1 MSFNSN
7 DNKPDPISRTNYEE
21 YFLLYADNELSQ
33 QDRTAV
39 EAFVLA
45 HPDLQAEFD
54 LFLSAKLPLDDISLI
69 NKELLL
75 ADSMKLNA
83 IDESL
88 LLYLDNELDKVQRK
102 TVEEKLLSDKNF
114 ALQYQALLK
123 TKLQPEQIVYPYKK
137 ELYHHEE
144 KRRFVFSAYWMRI
157 AAAVII
163 LLGMGIFWFTY
174 QPNATD
180 GVASVPASTEEQK
193 NNPSSEP
200 SKEDV
205 VTEPEKQSVEP
216 TIKIGQT
223 DDATNIT
230 RHVEKKSTSK
240 ENKIESKEQKSSII
254 MKQNTIAKNE
264 DDKKPQKEIA
274 DAPKNITTP
283 DNTPAIVQQQT
294 VNKKSVTSPPIASL
308 NNQTTEDV
316 TAVHASIVEPDDE
329 KNSKLKGF
337 LRKATR
343 FIERRTNISTTN
355 ENKELLIG
363 AVAIQL

>member
-1 MSFNSN
+1 MSFNAN
-7 DNKPDPISRTNYEE
+7 DNNLDPISRNNYEE
-21 YFLLYADNELSQ
+21 YFLLYADNELNE
-33 QDRTAV
+33 QDRKSV

-45 HPDLQAEFD
+45 HPDLQAELE
-54 LFLSAKLPLDDISLI
+54 LFLSAKLPMEDINLEH
-69 NKELLL
+69 KESLL

-83 IDESL
+83 VDESL
-88 LLYLDNELDKVQRK
+88 LLYLDNELDKLQRK
-102 TVEEKLLSDKNF
+102 SIEKKLLSDENF
-114 ALQYQALLK
+114 ALQYKALLK
-123 TKLQPEQIVYPYKK
+123 TKLKPEQIVYPYKK

-157 AAAVII
+157 AVAVII
-163 LLGMGIFWFTY
+163 LLGMGIFWFSY
-174 QPNATD
+174 QPNPS
-180 GVASVPASTEEQK
+180 GSVARAPTSTKDK
-193 NNPSSEP
+193 NNPASEA
-200 SKEDV
+200 SNDDV
-205 VTEPEKQSVEP
+205 VTEPRKQSVEP
-216 TIKIGQT
+216 TIKIGET

-230 RHVEKKSTSK
+230 RHIEKKSTGK
-240 ENKIESKEQKSSII
+240 EKKMEPKEQKSSV
-254 MKQNTIAKNE
+254 MVDQNTIAKTTKE
-264 DDKKPQKEIA
+264 KKPEKEIA
-274 DAPKNITTP
+274 APKDIVTP

-294 VNKKSVTSPPIASL
+294 VNNKIVTSPAIASL

-355 ENKELLIG
+355 ENNQLLIG

>member
-7 DNKPDPISRTNYEE
+7 DNKPGLISRNNYEE

-33 QDRTAV
+33 QDRTSV

-54 LFLSAKLPLDDISLI
+54 LFLSAKLPLDDISLT
-69 NKELLL
+69 NKESLL
-75 ADSMKLNA
+75 ADNMKLNA

-88 LLYLDNELDKVQRK
+88 LLYLDNELNKAEKKSVK
-102 TVEEKLLSDKNF
+102 GKLLSDKNF
-114 ALQYQALLK
+114 ELQYQALLK
-123 TKLQPEQIVYPYKK
+123 TKLEPEQIDYPYKK
-137 ELYHHEE
+137 ELYHQEE

-174 QPNATD
+174 QPNTSD

-193 NNPSSEP
+193 NNPSSE
-200 SKEDV
+200 SSNKDV
-205 VTEPEKQSVEP
+205 ATEPGKQSVEP
-216 TIKIGQT
+216 TIKIGET
-223 DDATNIT
+223 DDAPNIT
-230 RHVEKKSTSK
+230 RHIEKTTGKGK
-240 ENKIESKEQKSSII
+240 KIEPKEQKPSVILD
-254 MKQNTIAKNE
+254 QNTIAKTAE
-264 DDKKPQKEIA
+264 EKKPEKEIG
-274 DAPKNITTP
+274 APKNIATP

-294 VNKKSVTSPPIASL
+294 VNNKSVTSPPIASL

-316 TAVHASIVEPDDE
+316 TAVQAFVVESDDE
-329 KNSKLKGF
+329 KKSKLKGF

-355 ENKELLIG
+355 ENNQLLIS